1 MFSRG
6 QKTIHNSIK
15 TLEAALLHSSTH
27 SMIFAEDSVMS
38 YYLTHLQIHSVLDIE
53 KFRQEQ
59 SRKKEKRDKGLSN

>member
-38 YYLTHLQIHSVLDIE
+38 YYS
-53 KFRQEQ
+53 
-59 SRKKEKRDKGLSN
+59 LSIRHREV